1 MQLSFCNLMKNRT
14 FPKKTLPRVYFTSHF
29 PFCSISIATTTAD
42 PGRRNMGRQK
52 IHFPLPSPPTAPL
65 AGNHIATQPQP
76 GSWAWHYCA
85 AAARGVEAAGR
96 AHKIIMQ
103 IKLKPTVQFVVSLST
118 AGVLEAGTH
127 CCPRLPTLPTHLVC
141 PTFPPRHLLL
151 QPQGTS
157 LLTLK
162 KYDCHPRN
170 GHFKRFFTFP

>member
-1 MQLSFCNLMKNRT
+1 MQLSFGNLMKNRT
-14 FPKKTLPRVYFTSHF
+14 FPKKTLPRVYFNSHF
-29 PFCSISIATTTAD
+29 PSCSISIATTTAD

-103 IKLKPTVQFVVSLST
+103 IQLEPTAQFVVSQYSRS
-118 AGVLEAGTH
+118 AGGRYPL
-127 CCPRLPTLPTHLVC
+127 LPTAPNPPHPPSVPHLSSLSPPATASRHQSPHTQKIWLP
-141 PTFPPRHLLL
+141 
-151 QPQGTS
+151 PQKWA
-157 LLTLK
+157 L
-162 KYDCHPRN
+162 
-170 GHFKRFFTFP
+170 